1 MVTKSFNTVEN
12 AQLATDKV
20 VKMIEAGLSANQFK
34 NMNIEAT
41 RYASHFDWEKVFVAA
56 AAAGNTDIMAEV
68 EARREYVS
76 QDTLNKALEAV
87 IDIRKDDRQTAHWL
101 IVTGADPA
109 ALNKNGDKLYLQAWT
124 RGQSGV
130 FAEIATWAP
139 DLEIGIKEQ
148 TLIRHSG
155 GAFLDAMNV
164 YFERQAIARAGG
176 RDVRKAYIDSLGQQ
190 DFARMAAAYTESKN
204 SYLGL
209 RGIRG
214 EVTLKSDNFNNVGD
228 GILLAL
234 SKGEAE
240 FAKQMVRDGVSASD
254 VSATAVFN
262 LLPRLDEKALTLR
275 QQLLDCPA
283 SVGEIPA
290 ISQRRMLKVMR
301 MTNYPH
307 PLRG

>member
-1 MVTKSFNTVEN
+1 MVSNSFNTVEK

-20 VKMIEAGLSANQFK
+20 VKMIEAGLPADQFN
-34 NMNIEAT
+34 NMNIDAT
-41 RYASHFDWEKVFVAA
+41 SYASHFNWEKVFIAA
-56 AAAGNTDIMAEV
+56 AAAGNIDIMIEI

-76 QDTLNKALEAV
+76 QGTLNKALEAV
-87 IDIRKDDRQTAHWL
+87 IDTRKDDRHTAHWL
-101 IVTGADPA
+101 IMTGAEPS
-109 ALNKNGDKLYLQAWT
+109 ALNKDGDKMYLQAWT
-124 RGQSGV
+124 SGQSGV
-130 FAEIATWAP
+130 FAEIATWTP
-139 DLEIGIKEQ
+139 GLEISNTEQ
-148 TLIRHSG
+148 PMIRHSG

-164 YFERQAIARAGG
+164 YFERTAIARASSK
-176 RDVRKAYIDSLGQQ
+176 DVRRAYIDSLAQQ

-214 EVTLKSDNFNNVGD
+214 EVKLKSDNFNNVGD

-234 SKGEAE
+234 SSGETE
-240 FAKQMVRDGVSASD
+240 FAMQMVRDGISAKD
-254 VSATAVFN
+254 VSATAAFN
-262 LLPRLDEKALTLR
+262 LLPKLDEKALALR

-290 ISQRRMLKVMR
+290 ISQRRLLNVMR
-301 MTNYPH
+301 MTNYTH